1 MAIFGT
7 DVNNLEDL
15 FVEQI
20 KDMYSSEKQVQS
32 SYDKWAGKVGS
43 GELKTLFKRRVD
55 QARAR
60 QDELD
65 SIAASLDAKASGH
78 KCKGTEGLL
87 KEGDDFIG
95 DASNDPVLDAGIIA
109 NAQRVEH
116 YGIAGYG
123 CAEAYAKQLGHAKVA
138 QTLAR
143 MADEAG
149 ETNKEMTQIAGSVL
163 NARAA
168 TA

>member
-7 DVNNLEDL
+7 DVNNLNDL

-20 KDMYSSEKQVQS
+20 KDMYSSEKQIQS
-32 SYDKWAGKVGS
+32 SYEKWAGKVNS
-43 GELKTLFKRRVD
+43 NELKTLFERRID

-60 QDELD
+60 QDELER
-65 SIAASLDAKASGH
+65 IAGRLDVKPSGH

-87 KEGDDFIG
+87 KEGDDFVG
-95 DASNDPVLDAGIIA
+95 DAKDNPVLDAGIIA

-123 CAEAYAKQLGHAKVA
+123 CAKTYARQLGHSDVA
-138 QTLAR
+138 QVLDR
-143 MADEAG
+143 MAEEAG
-149 ETNKEMTQIAGSVL
+149 DTDKQMSQIAETVL
-163 NARAA
+163 NQQAA

>member
-7 DVNNLEDL
+7 DVHNLNDL
-15 FVEQI
+15 LVEQI
-20 KDMYSSEKQVQS
+20 KDMYSSEKQIQS
-32 SYDKWAGKVGS
+32 SYDKWASKVNS
-43 GELKTLFKRRVD
+43 GELKALFKRRVD

-65 SIAASLDAKASGH
+65 AIASSLDAKASGH

-95 DASNDPVLDAGIIA
+95 DAADNPVLDAGIIA

-149 ETNKEMTQIAGSVL
+149 ETNKQMTQMAESVL